1 MDYELREISVIKMQ
15 KLQDSIVKR
24 FKAKGKKLDPPTYAI
39 QLPSGVSQV
48 FQYDQEGINDP
59 GTPEEDKILWQ
70 QHLDDVAEFN
80 AEFSNASIN
89 MMLYNGVECEID
101 ESWIDEQRWL
111 GIEIPDNK
119 FDLKVHYLQTEVF
132 KTPMELQ
139 QVIQDIMLLST
150 KGVDQDAIDAAM
162 RSFRGEKEEEQG

>member
-1 MDYELREISVIKMQ
+1 MDYELKPISVVKMQ
-15 KLQDSIVKR
+15 KLQASIEKR
-24 FKAKGKKLDPPTYAI
+24 FKKQGKKLDPPTYEISLPNGAI
-39 QLPSGVSQV
+39 QVYE
-48 FQYDQEGINDP
+48 YDQEGIDDP
-59 GTPEEDKILWQ
+59 STPEEDKALWK

-80 AEFSNASIN
+80 LEFSNASMN
-89 MMLYNGVECEID
+89 MILYDGVECEVGED
-101 ESWIDEQRWL
+101 WVEAQLWM
-111 GIEIPDNK
+111 GIEVPENK